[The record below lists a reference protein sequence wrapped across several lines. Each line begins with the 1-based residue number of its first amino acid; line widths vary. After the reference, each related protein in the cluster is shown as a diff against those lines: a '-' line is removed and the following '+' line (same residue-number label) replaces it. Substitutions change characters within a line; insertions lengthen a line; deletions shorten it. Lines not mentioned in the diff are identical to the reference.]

1 MPCQN
6 FTKKQK
12 TNNNNKKKKK
22 NEDKLTGIDR
32 TKVEKSVLK
41 SRKDDLKFHRLNYAS
56 VSQSPY
62 RKSGPYAE
70 GVRRARTHTAFW
82 TNYFKSMQFS
92 VENQFTPL
100 IQTQIW

>member
-12 TNNNNKKKKK
+12 TNKKTKT
-22 NEDKLTGIDR
+22 EDKLTGIDR
-32 TKVEKSVLK
+32 NKVEKSVLK

-70 GVRRARTHTAFW
+70 GDKLF
-82 TNYFKSMQFS
+82 
-92 VENQFTPL
+92 
-100 IQTQIW
+100 